1 MPKNGKPK
9 TATLVIVDGKG
20 VTTKLDLA
28 IGKTANNKHYT
39 ISPVKDSPAIESY
52 GKLYLKP

>member
-9 TATLVIVDGKG
+9 TATLVILDSKG
-20 VTTKLDLA
+20 VTTKLSLA
-28 IGKTANNKHYT
+28 IGKTANAKHFVLT
-39 ISPVKDSPAIESY
+39 ATDSPAIEGY

>member
-9 TATLVIVDGKG
+9 SATLVILDGKG
-20 VTTKLDLA
+20 VTTKLALD
-28 IGKTANNKHYT
+28 IGKTANGNHFT
-39 ISPVKDSPAIESY
+39 LTAKDSPAIESY

>member
-9 TATLVIVDGKG
+9 SVTLVILDGKG
-20 VTTKLDLA
+20 VTTKLDMT
-28 IGKTANNKHYT
+28 IGKTANGKHFT
-39 ISPVKDSPAIESY
+39 ITAKDSPAIEGY

>member
-9 TATLVIVDGKG
+9 SATLVIVDDKG
-20 VTTKLDLA
+20 VTTKNELV
-28 IGKTANNKHYT
+28 IGKTANAKHFT
-39 ISPVKDSPAIESY
+39 LTPASDTSTLEAY

>member
-9 TATLVIVDGKG
+9 SATLVLVDGKG
-20 VTTKLDLA
+20 VTTKLDLV
-28 IGKTANNKHYT
+28 ISKTANSKHFT
-39 ISPVKDSPAIESY
+39 LVPKDSPAIEGY